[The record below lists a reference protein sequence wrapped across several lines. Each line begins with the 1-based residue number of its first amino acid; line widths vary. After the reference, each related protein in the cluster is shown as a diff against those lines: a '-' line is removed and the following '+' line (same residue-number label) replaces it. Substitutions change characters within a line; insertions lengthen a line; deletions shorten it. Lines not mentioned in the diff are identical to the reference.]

1 MISKDYNKVD
11 QEVEVRLGN
20 LEIATATI
28 RRDVTHLTDS
38 IDNHIASAIRE
49 VDSMLDRMGPKV
61 DECHKWINRI
71 QIYVVWPAAGTV
83 VTGGILAFLRYV
95 LGVI

>member
-20 LEIATATI
+20 LEVVTATI
-28 RRDVTHLTDS
+28 KRDIVHLSDS
-38 IDNHIASAIRE
+38 IDNHMASAIKE
-49 VDSMLDRMGPKV
+49 IDSKLDRMGPKV

-71 QIYVVWPAAGTV
+71 QKYVVWPAVGTV
-83 VTGGILAFLRYV
+83 VTGGVLAFLRYV
-95 LGVI
+95 LEVI